1 MSGSSFAV
9 VGLGTMGRNL
19 ALNIEEHG
27 FPVAVWNLETD
38 WTDAFLKDHAGH
50 KFTGTKSLQDL
61 VRALERPRRIMM
73 MIPAGAPVDE
83 MLGKLAPLLEP
94 DDIVI
99 DGGNSHFADTRRREA
114 SLREQRL
121 HFVGCGVS
129 GGEEGARFG
138 PSIMPGGSAAAWTRI
153 KDVLEAI
160 AAKTEAGPCVTH
172 VGPDGAGH
180 FVKMVHNGIEY
191 GDMQLIAE
199 TYDVLHRGL
208 GLTTPQTGEVFAEW
222 NRGPLESFLVELTA
236 HVCSVVDPE
245 TQQPL
250 VDVIQDK
257 AGQKGTGKWTA
268 QIALDLAVA
277 IPTIGAAL
285 DARVISSL
293 KDQRVSASAL
303 YKGAAKQGFSS
314 TGADPW
320 KNDLRDA
327 LVAARVCSY
336 AQGMALIAAGSA
348 EYHWNIDLAEMARIW
363 KGGCIIR
370 AKLLDP
376 VRQAFTANPSLPN
389 LLVDPAIAADLQRA
403 APGWRRVVSAAASS
417 GIAVPAL
424 AASLAYFDSY
434 TTARL
439 PQNLT
444 QAQRDAFGA
453 HKFERI
459 ERPGF
464 VHADWHV
471 NEKPAAR

>member
-114 SLREQRL
+114 ALREQRL

-348 EYHWNIDLAEMARIW
+348 EYRWNIDLAEMARIW

-403 APGWRRVVSAAASS
+403 AAGWRRVVSAAASS

>member
-1 MSGSSFAV
+1 MSGSTFGV
-9 VGLGTMGRNL
+9 IGLGTMGRNL

-27 FPVAVWNLETD
+27 FPVAVWNLEME
-38 WTDAFLKDHAGH
+38 WTDAFLRDHPTA
-50 KFTGTKSLQDL
+50 KFSGAKTLEAL
-61 VRALERPRRIMM
+61 VAALERPRRILM
-73 MIPAGAPVDE
+73 MIPAGGPVDE
-83 MLGKLAPLLEP
+83 MIQKLSPLLEAG
-94 DDIVI
+94 DILI
-99 DGGNSHFADTRRREA
+99 DGGNSYFEDTRRRESA
-114 SLREQRL
+114 LREKRL

-129 GGEEGARFG
+129 GGEEGARYG
-138 PSIMPGGSAAAWTRI
+138 PSIMPGGSDEAWARL

-199 TYDVLHRGL
+199 AYDVLHRGL
-208 GLTTPQTGEVFAEW
+208 GLTTPEAADVFEEW

-236 HVCSVVDPE
+236 HVCRVIDPE
-245 TQQPL
+245 TGQPL

-268 QIALDLAVA
+268 QVALDLAVA

-285 DARVISSL
+285 DARVVSSL
-293 KDQRVSASAL
+293 KDERV
-303 YKGAAKQGFSS
+303 AAGRILAATDARAPFAG
-314 TGADPW
+314 TDRAGWTHA
-320 KNDLRDA
+320 LRDA
-327 LVAARVCSY
+327 LYAARVCSY

-348 EYHWNIDLAEMARIW
+348 KYSWNINLAEMGRIW

-370 AKLLDP
+370 ARLLDP
-376 VRQAFTANPSLPN
+376 VRQAFTANPALVN
-389 LLVDPAIAADLQRA
+389 LLVDPAIARDIQAA
-403 APGWRRVVSAAASS
+403 APGWRRVAAAAATA
-417 GIAVPAL
+417 GIPVPAL
-424 AASLAYFDSY
+424 GASLAYFDSY
-434 TTARL
+434 RTPRL

-464 VHADWHV
+464 VHADWGIGT
-471 NEKPAAR
+471 K